1 MRCFTVTPRE
11 GSAAYFELYIHE
23 DTYDGSRLKKRP
35 FVIICPGGGYAFCG
49 DRDSEPVALAFAG
62 ERYNAG
68 VLRYTC
74 RPTEQDAPVGDAA
87 ILDVLAAIRYVREHA
102 QEWNTDENKIIL
114 EGDSAGGHAAA
125 MAAVYWNDP
134 DFFAQAGELCR
145 PNAAILGYPV
155 ITAGKFG
162 HRWSIG
168 NLTGTVDYDAA
179 AEERYSADA
188 HISKDVCPIF
198 LWHSVG
204 DTTVPV
210 ENSLLLAQTLQ
221 HHKLPYELHLFATGW
236 HGLSLG
242 TGEVG
247 GVDAHA
253 AQWFPLA
260 VDWLRVNGMGPE
272 D

>member
-1 MRCFTVTPRE
+1 MRCFSVPVRE
-11 GSAAYFELYIHE
+11 GSAACFELYIHE
-23 DTYDGSRLKKRP
+23 DSYDGALLHKRP

-49 DRDSEPVALAFAG
+49 DRDSEPIALAFAG
-62 ERYNAG
+62 ERFNAG

-74 RPTEQDAPVGDAA
+74 RPTPQDSPVGDAA
-87 ILDVLAAIRYVREHA
+87 VLDVLAAIRYVREHA
-102 QEWNTDENKIIL
+102 EEWNTDADKIVL

-125 MAAVYWNDP
+125 MAAVYWNDKT
-134 DFFAQAGELCR
+134 FFAEAGEVYR

-155 ITAGKFG
+155 ISAGDYA
-162 HRWSIG
+162 HRSSIG
-168 NLTGTVDYDAA
+168 NLTGTETYGKDA
-179 AEERYSADA
+179 EVKYSVQL
-188 HISKDVCPIF
+188 HISQAVCPMF

-210 ENSLLLAQTLQ
+210 ENTLLLVQALQ
-221 HHKLPYELHLFATGW
+221 QQGVPYELHLFATGW

-247 GVDAHA
+247 GVEPHA

-260 VDWLRVNGMGPE
+260 VDWLRVSGMGPT

>member
-1 MRCFTVTPRE
+1 MKCFTVSPRE

-23 DTYDGSRLKKRP
+23 DSYDGDRLKKRP

-49 DRDSEPVALAFAG
+49 DRDSEPIALAFAG
-62 ERYNAG
+62 ERFNAG

-74 RPTEQDAPVGDAA
+74 RPTENDSPVGDAA

-102 QEWNTDENKIIL
+102 DEWNTDADKIIL

-125 MAAVYWNDP
+125 MAAVYWNDRS
-134 DFFAQAGELCR
+134 FFPQAGELYR
-145 PNAAILGYPV
+145 PNAMILGYPV
-155 ITAGKFG
+155 ISAKQYG
-162 HRWSIG
+162 HRWSVA
-168 NLTGTVDYDAA
+168 NLVGTPDYGAD
-179 AEERYSADA
+179 AEERYSAEL
-188 HISKDVCPIF
+188 HITKDVCPAFI
-198 LWHSVG
+198 WHSVG

-210 ENSLLLAQTLQ
+210 ENSILLAQAMQ
-221 HHKLPYELHLFATGW
+221 EQKLPYELHLFASGW

-247 GVDAHA
+247 GVEPHA

-260 VDWLRVNGMGPE
+260 VDWLKVIGLRPL